1 MRRRKRSKR
10 IRGVGGAGGDPI
22 REAFVKWIVTIGN
35 GIANDTNGLTSIPQ
49 RCFTTS
55 NLVLEKI

>member
-10 IRGVGGAGGDPI
+10 IRGAGGDPI
-22 REAFVKWIVTIGN
+22 WEAFVKWIVTIGN
-35 GIANDTNGLTSIPQ
+35 GIANDTNGLTSILQ